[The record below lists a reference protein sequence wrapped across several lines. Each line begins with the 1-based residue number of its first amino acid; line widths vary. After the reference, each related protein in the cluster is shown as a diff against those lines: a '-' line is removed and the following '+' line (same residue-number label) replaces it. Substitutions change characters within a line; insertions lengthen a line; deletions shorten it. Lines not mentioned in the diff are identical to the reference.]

1 VTSMFDSWCA
11 LSNRQP
17 LPAPP
22 VLVAQFVAEIAPLGI
37 KAVWAAAQDISRA
50 HYLIGLADPTLSRPV
65 TLALSEIARI
75 EPPRSWKKEHKAHF
89 EALPYYLQQYVAE
102 REHDREKTIR
112 RAMNEAAAAKQELEK
127 MKNGAPETAAA

>member
-1 VTSMFDSWCA
+1 MTSMFDSWCA

-37 KAVWAAAQDISRA
+37 EAAWNAVQDISRA
-50 HYLIGLADPTLSRPV
+50 HYLVGLADPTLSRPV

-75 EPPRSWKKEHKAHF
+75 EPPRSWKKEHKGHF
-89 EALPYYLQQYVAE
+89 EALPYYLQRYIAE
-102 REHDREKTIR
+102 REDDREKTIR
-112 RAMNEAAAAKQELEK
+112 RAMNDAANAKQELK
-127 MKNGAPETAAA
+127 KVKNGAPEAAAA